1 MECVQW
7 LTVAVNALKSISAND
22 DVGKAGTIRKD
33 EDGVGA
39 ASILVRVAGLITV
52 ELLVAEVDAS
62 RDDTGLRE
70 RGDLADASGDV
81 EGLRT
86 SNAGN
91 ECRKLNLS
99 ELHVC
104 CIKARKSG
112 YSTKE

>member
-1 MECVQW
+1 MECVRW
-7 LTVAVNALKSISAND
+7 LTVAVNALKGISADD

-33 EDGVGA
+33 KDGVVA
-39 ASILVRVAGLITV
+39 ASVLVRVAGLATI

-62 RDDTGLRE
+62 SDDTGLRE
-70 RGDLADASGDV
+70 RDDLADASGDV

-104 CIKARKSG
+104 CIKTRKSS